1 MAYDWLK
8 GVADEYDTIVIGS
21 GLGGLTG
28 ANVLAKAGHRVL
40 LLEHH
45 YQFGG
50 LATWFT
56 RKGGHI
62 FDISL
67 HGFPS
72 GMIKSCRKYWTKEI
86 ADSIVQLRDIRFV
99 NPQMDVWT
107 TFTRDDYTRVLV
119 EQFRIERP
127 KVEEF
132 FAYLRSMNYY
142 DNNPETTRELFN
154 RFFPGRDDVHRLLME
169 PIAYANGST
178 LDDPAITYGIVFS
191 NFMGAGVYTFRGG
204 SDLLIEKMVEELKR
218 NGVECRKRV
227 LVDRILVEER
237 DGRKVAAG
245 IVAKNG
251 RVIRAKAIL
260 SNANIKNTIFRLA
273 GEDAFPPEFVEAAR
287 AVRINS
293 SSCQVYLGIRKGE
306 SIPHIGDLVF
316 TSDAP
321 MFSSEEL
328 TDFHTSSR
336 TFSVYYP
343 DTRPGSDRY
352 TVVVSLNGRYP
363 DWSKLTESEYANHKN
378 RLIEESIVALERFIP
393 GVRTKIDWTEAAT
406 PRTIERYTTHLGGTS
421 FGTKFEGL
429 KVSMD
434 LSDKLPGLY
443 HAGSVGIIMSGW
455 LGTINYGVIT
465 ANKID
470 KFLFAEKQRAAPVAA
485 ASLTPANPLMPSV
498 TDLIPH
504 RPPFLFVDE
513 IVSEGPDTLVA
524 RRTWRADE
532 DFYRGHYPGAP
543 ITPGVLLC
551 EAVFQTG
558 ALFMARQAQAAGTGS
573 ASGVPLLA
581 KISDVRFRN
590 PVYPGDTI
598 TIEVKRKEVLGGF
611 TMMSGTVKA
620 GEKRILTVEFAVAW
634 KTPEGSAPKAP

>member
-8 GVADEYDTIVIGS
+8 GVADDYDVIVIGS

-86 ADSIVQLRDIRFV
+86 ADSIVQLKDIRFV

-107 TFTRDDYTRVLV
+107 TFTRDDYSRVLI
-119 EQFRIERP
+119 EQFGLSREVVER
-127 KVEEF
+127 F
-132 FAYLRSMNYY
+132 YDHLRSLNYY
-142 DNNPETTRELFN
+142 DNNTETTRELFE

-204 SDLLIEKMVEELKR
+204 SDLLIGKMVAELKR

-227 LVDRILVEER
+227 LVDRIHVEDR

-245 IVAKNG
+245 IVSKSG
-251 RVIRAKAIL
+251 RVIRARAIL

-273 GEDAFPPEFVEAAR
+273 GEENFPADYVEAAR
-287 AVRINS
+287 AVRINT
-293 SSCQVYLGIRKGE
+293 SSCQVYFGVRKGE

-316 TSDAP
+316 TSRAAKFCSD
-321 MFSSEEL
+321 EL
-328 TDFHTSSR
+328 TDFRTTSR

-343 DTRPGSDRY
+343 DTRPGSERY
-352 TVVVSLNGRYP
+352 TVVASLNGRYP
-363 DWSKLTESEYANHKN
+363 DWQALSEDEYEAHKR
-378 RLIEESIVALERFIP
+378 RLIEESLAALEEFIP
-393 GVRTKIDWTEAAT
+393 GVREKIDWMEAAT
-406 PRTIERYTTHLGGTS
+406 PRTIERYTTHMNGTS

-434 LSDKLPGLY
+434 LPEKLPGLF

-465 ANKID
+465 ANRID
-470 KFLFAEKQRAAPVAA
+470 KHLFALGREKR
-485 ASLTPANPLMPSV
+485 
-498 TDLIPH
+498 
-504 RPPFLFVDE
+504 
-513 IVSEGPDTLVA
+513 
-524 RRTWRADE
+524 
-532 DFYRGHYPGAP
+532 
-543 ITPGVLLC
+543 
-551 EAVFQTG
+551 
-558 ALFMARQAQAAGTGS
+558 GS
-573 ASGVPLLA
+573 ASGMSSPA
-581 KISDVRFRN
+581 DAS
-590 PVYPGDTI
+590 PG
-598 TIEVKRKEVLGGF
+598 
-611 TMMSGTVKA
+611 A
-620 GEKRILTVEFAVAW
+620 
-634 KTPEGSAPKAP
+634 

>member
-8 GVADEYDTIVIGS
+8 GVADEYDVIVIGS

-56 RKGGHI
+56 RRGGHI

-67 HGFPS
+67 HGFPV

-86 ADSIVQLRDIRFV
+86 ADSIVQLKDVRFV

-107 TFTRDDYTRVLV
+107 TFTRDDYTRVLI
-119 EQFRIERP
+119 EQFHLKHET
-127 KVEEF
+127 VEAF
-132 FAYLRSMNYY
+132 YDHLRSMNFY
-142 DNNPETTRELFN
+142 DNNPETTGEMFE
-154 RFFPGRDDVHRLLME
+154 RFFPGRDDVKRLLME

-178 LDDPAITYGIVFS
+178 LADPAITYGIVFS
-191 NFMGAGVYTFRGG
+191 NFMGSGVYTFKGG
-204 SDLLIEKMVEELKR
+204 SDLLIEKMTDELRR
-218 NGVECRKRV
+218 NGVELRKKV

-237 DGRKVAAG
+237 NGRKVACG
-245 IVAKNG
+245 IVAGNG

-273 GEDAFPPEFVEAAR
+273 GRENFTPDFAAAAD

-316 TSDAP
+316 TSASP
-321 MFSSEEL
+321 KFSSEEL
-328 TDFHTSSR
+328 TDRHTTSR

-343 DTRPGSDRY
+343 DTRPGGDRY
-352 TVVVSLNGRYP
+352 TVVVSLNARYV
-363 DWSKLTESEYANHKN
+363 DWQSLSEAEYEQEKQ
-378 RLIEESIVALERFIP
+378 RLIDESIAALERYIP
-393 GVRTKIDWTEAAT
+393 GVGAKIDWKEAAT
-406 PRTIERYTTHLGGTS
+406 PRTIERYTTHFGGTS

-434 LSDKLPGLY
+434 LPEQLPGLF

-455 LGTINYGVIT
+455 LGTINYGVIV

-470 KFLFAEKQRAAPVAA
+470 KALFA
-485 ASLTPANPLMPSV
+485 
-498 TDLIPH
+498 
-504 RPPFLFVDE
+504 
-513 IVSEGPDTLVA
+513 
-524 RRTWRADE
+524 
-532 DFYRGHYPGAP
+532 
-543 ITPGVLLC
+543 
-551 EAVFQTG
+551 
-558 ALFMARQAQAAGTGS
+558 ARQATD
-573 ASGVPLLA
+573 VP
-581 KISDVRFRN
+581 
-590 PVYPGDTI
+590 
-598 TIEVKRKEVLGGF
+598 
-611 TMMSGTVKA
+611 
-620 GEKRILTVEFAVAW
+620 
-634 KTPEGSAPKAP
+634 

>member
-8 GVADEYDTIVIGS
+8 GAADDYDVIVIGS

-67 HGFPS
+67 HGFPV

-86 ADSIVQLRDIRFV
+86 ADSIVQLKDIRFV

-107 TFTRDDYTRVLV
+107 TFTREDYTRVLV
-119 EQFRIERP
+119 EQFHLDRAH
-127 KVEEF
+127 VEKF
-132 FAYLRSMNYY
+132 YDYLRAMNFY
-142 DNNPETTRELFN
+142 DNNPETTGEMLE
-154 RFFPGRDDVHRLLME
+154 RFFPGRDDVKRLLME

-178 LDDPAITYGIVFS
+178 LDDPAITFGIVFS
-191 NFMGAGVYTFRGG
+191 NFMGSGVYTFRGG
-204 SDLLIEKMVEELKR
+204 SDLLIEKMVAELKK
-218 NGVECRKRV
+218 NGVEIRKKV
-227 LVDRILVEER
+227 LVEKILVEER
-237 DGRKVAAG
+237 DGQKIAGG
-245 IVAKNG
+245 IVASSG
-251 RVIRAKAIL
+251 RVIRAKAVL

-273 GEDAFPPEFVEAAR
+273 GEENFPPEYVAAAK

-306 SIPHIGDLVF
+306 TIPHIGDLVF
-316 TSDAP
+316 TSEAGK
-321 MFSSEEL
+321 FTSTEL
-328 TDFHTSSR
+328 TDFHTTSR

-352 TVVVSLNGRYP
+352 TVVASINGQYP
-363 DWSKLTESEYANHKN
+363 DWKNLSEEDYEKN
-378 RLIEESIVALERFIP
+378 KARLIEESLVALEKYLP
-393 GVRTKIDWTEAAT
+393 GVRAKIDWMEAAT
-406 PRTIERYTTHLGGTS
+406 PRTIERYTTHFGGTS

-434 LSDKLPGLY
+434 LPEKLPGLF

-465 ANKID
+465 ANRID
-470 KFLFAEKQRAAPVAA
+470 KALFALKQTAHA
-485 ASLTPANPLMPSV
+485 
-498 TDLIPH
+498 
-504 RPPFLFVDE
+504 
-513 IVSEGPDTLVA
+513 
-524 RRTWRADE
+524 
-532 DFYRGHYPGAP
+532 
-543 ITPGVLLC
+543 
-551 EAVFQTG
+551 
-558 ALFMARQAQAAGTGS
+558 
-573 ASGVPLLA
+573 
-581 KISDVRFRN
+581 
-590 PVYPGDTI
+590 
-598 TIEVKRKEVLGGF
+598 
-611 TMMSGTVKA
+611 
-620 GEKRILTVEFAVAW
+620 
-634 KTPEGSAPKAP
+634 